1 MPTKQAWVQHGLRL
15 AVVLMVTLIPL
26 SLLQISASS
35 AAENTP
41 QQQEQ
46 IYLALGDSL
55 TTGYEAPQN
64 NDGELGYPQFIYDEL
79 KKTKPDLQYHL
90 LGRNGETSST
100 MISGSQLNNAV
111 SYIQQQSQAGK
122 LVSPITLD
130 IGGNDMVAVL
140 LQQAP
145 SESTRTLFRANLASI
160 LDQLIA
166 AMTVDGTR
174 QGELVIMSYY
184 NPYPGVKPPLY
195 PVDTDAELAL
205 FNAIISEEAAQ
216 RGLKVAPVFEAFVG
230 NEANYVFADFSRY
243 PDQSALD
250 YHPRKAG
257 HLAIADAFLQLLQE
271 DPTTVTPT
279 SETAT
284 TTETATVTETA
295 TTTETPTSE
304 LPKDKLIFLP
314 QVLSAE

>member
-1 MPTKQAWVQHGLRL
+1 MRKHQAWSRYGLRL
-15 AVVLMVTLIPL
+15 AVVLIVTLTPL
-26 SLLQISASS
+26 GLLQLKASR
-35 AAENTP
+35 AAQP
-41 QQQEQ
+41 SIQQQTQ

-64 NDGELGYPQFIYDEL
+64 NDGELGYPQFIYDAL
-79 KKTKPDLQYHL
+79 KQSKPDLQYHL
-90 LGRNGETSST
+90 LGRNGETSSS

-111 SYIQQQSQAGK
+111 SFIEEQTQNGA

-140 LQQAP
+140 LQQAS
-145 SESTRTLFRANLASI
+145 SESARTLFRANLANI

-166 AMTVDGTR
+166 AMSAGGSH

-195 PVDTDAELAL
+195 PIDTDAELKL
-205 FNAIISEEAAQ
+205 FNAIILEEASK
-216 RGLKVAPVFEAFVG
+216 RGVKVAPVFEAFEG
-230 NEANYVFADFSRY
+230 HESEFVFADFSRY

-257 HLAIADAFLQLLQE
+257 HLAIAETFLKLLQDE
-271 DPTTVTPT
+271 P
-279 SETAT
+279 
-284 TTETATVTETA
+284 
-295 TTTETPTSE
+295 TTETPTSE
-304 LPKDKLIFLP
+304 TPTITETPTNETPNDQFVFLP
-314 QVLSAE
+314 SVLSSAE